1 MLPAAGIKIICLA
14 VSQTGLHTITVV
26 FACYGFFFSLRFQVC
41 LVEFPSH
48 PVTLPKPQ
56 PLPAL
61 GFRVVSLNPDV
72 PLPVGG
78 IRSMWANVLC
88 VLHVKVRLEAEVASG
103 VTEELFIS
111 PSPSLH
117 RFRPNGR
124 LLDLR
129 RGGSLEKQTLKLI
142 CVWKIFWIHCQNI
155 SWPLFQEINLTIDFS
170 TIILSRF

>member
-48 PVTLPKPQ
+48 PITLPKPQ

-78 IRSMWANVLC
+78 IRSM
-88 VLHVKVRLEAEVASG
+88 
-103 VTEELFIS
+103 
-111 PSPSLH
+111 
-117 RFRPNGR
+117 
-124 LLDLR
+124 
-129 RGGSLEKQTLKLI
+129 
-142 CVWKIFWIHCQNI
+142 
-155 SWPLFQEINLTIDFS
+155 
-170 TIILSRF
+170 

>member
-1 MLPAAGIKIICLA
+1 MLPAAAKKIRCLA

-26 FACYGFFFSLRFQVC
+26 FACYGVFFLRFQVC

-78 IRSMWANVLC
+78 IRSM
-88 VLHVKVRLEAEVASG
+88 
-103 VTEELFIS
+103 
-111 PSPSLH
+111 
-117 RFRPNGR
+117 
-124 LLDLR
+124 
-129 RGGSLEKQTLKLI
+129 
-142 CVWKIFWIHCQNI
+142 
-155 SWPLFQEINLTIDFS
+155 
-170 TIILSRF
+170 